1 MGSQRV
7 IRKTVALTDKLQ
19 VGFAGFEEYL
29 DLPSFAVYSN
39 DLFFREH
46 RIGANESDPIFLV
59 LLISNAD
66 DFGGDLLILSCH
78 DLYGKQIFTAAAAL
92 FADTE
97 DFIDGKLLPLECGSF

>member
-1 MGSQRV
+1 M
-7 IRKTVALTDKLQ
+7 TLTDKLQ

-29 DLPSFAVYSN
+29 DLPSFAVYPN

-66 DFGGDLLILSCH
+66 DFGEDLLILSYH
-78 DLYGKQIFTAAAAL
+78 DLYGKQIFTATAAL
-92 FADTE
+92 LADTE
-97 DFIDGKLLPLECGSF
+97 DFID

>member
-29 DLPSFAVYSN
+29 DLPSFAVYPN
-39 DLFFREH
+39 DLFFREY

-59 LLISNAD
+59 LLISNAEA
-66 DFGGDLLILSCH
+66 G
-78 DLYGKQIFTAAAAL
+78 IF
-92 FADTE
+92 
-97 DFIDGKLLPLECGSF
+97 